1 LKSNKQALQSE
12 ASFFFYRD
20 DKKQGSVWPA
30 YDLPSSRQGIDSIVV
45 DKDQGAEMPPGAIR
59 LATLHRAKGL
69 EFDRVVV
76 IGHKLALGPV
86 EETAQERSLLYVALT
101 RARREG
107 AMVFV

>member
-45 DKDQGAEMPPGAIR
+45 K
-59 LATLHRAKGL
+59 
-69 EFDRVVV
+69 
-76 IGHKLALGPV
+76 
-86 EETAQERSLLYVALT
+86 
-101 RARREG
+101 
-107 AMVFV
+107 